1 MDGTDSSRLA
11 AFKALTPSSSTPYII
26 GFEEPDCTSGSGSAD
41 MDYTTAAN
49 LWNELVVPHGE
60 AGSLLL
66 SPSMCHQAAET
77 GWLQPFQGLISRD
90 WDITK

>member
-1 MDGTDSSRLA
+1 
-11 AFKALTPSSSTPYII
+11 
-26 GFEEPDCTSGSGSAD
+26 
-41 MDYTTAAN
+41 MDYTSAAN

-77 GWLQPFQGLISRD
+77 GWLQPFQKLLTRD